1 MCRRG
6 VPGVL
11 VICLLAATAMGQG
24 VEETRAKGGLQWEPD
39 LKTAWR
45 AAREQQ
51 RPLLL
56 FLTMDNCSHCQ
67 KMKQTTLQD
76 KGVQTD
82 IDSRFVA
89 VTLNV
94 KDEPDFVKKLGV
106 SAMPTTVIIQPNG
119 DVVESMRGYL
129 SAKQFREKLLST
141 ARQAA
146 AASDTTTRR

>member
-6 VPGVL
+6 VSGAILLCVL
-11 VICLLAATAMGQG
+11 VAAAMGQG
-24 VEETRAKGGLQWEPD
+24 VDETRTKGGLQWEPD

-56 FLTMDNCSHCQ
+56 FLTMDNCAHCQ

-89 VTLNV
+89 VTINV
-94 KDEPDFVKKLGV
+94 KDEPDFVKMLGI
-106 SAMPTTVIIQPNG
+106 STLPTTVVIQPNG

-129 SAKQFREKLLST
+129 TAKQFREKLLST

-146 AASDTTTRR
+146 AESDSTTRR